1 MFKATSVF
9 FVLGFFVTLLVAF
22 VISPIDKVPTGTGIK
37 AKPRADKPVG
47 LNNLHSDLFL
57 VLWEEEGEIK
67 GIFTSKE
74 KAKKFIELTQNESL
88 YEIRVFNYGS
98 REDSKSNE

>member
-37 AKPRADKPVG
+37 AKPRTDKPVG
-47 LNNLHSDLFL
+47 LNNLHRDLFL